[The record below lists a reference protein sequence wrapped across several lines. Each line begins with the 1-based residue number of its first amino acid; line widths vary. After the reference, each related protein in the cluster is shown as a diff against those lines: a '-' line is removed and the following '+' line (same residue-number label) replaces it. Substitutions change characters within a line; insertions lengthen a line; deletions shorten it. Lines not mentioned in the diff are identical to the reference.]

1 MTETAE
7 SPQPLFQPF
16 TSGDWSAHAAMTDYR
31 AEWFNSLLVERA
43 AWTEQ
48 APTVELLD
56 TGTVIGGPG
65 FVWFR
70 FWIPDLDQLV
80 EKYFNAEG
88 DAIGVYLPV
97 CRPLEREDS
106 AYRTSDLIL
115 AIWYNDDKR
124 VSVLREEEFDDSV
137 SRQYLSSEDAERAE
151 TRIRE
156 LTAAIFRE
164 EFPPPLVRNFAIA
177 MEKGRPDSQ

>member
-1 MTETAE
+1 MMSETAPS
-7 SPQPLFQPF
+7 SPRLFKTF
-16 TSGDWSAHAAMTDYR
+16 SSGDWSQHASMTDYR

-43 AWTEQ
+43 AWTDQ

-56 TGTVIGGPG
+56 TVIGAPG

-70 FWIPDLDQLV
+70 FWLPDLDQLV
-80 EKYFNAEG
+80 EKYFDAEG
-88 DAIGVYLPV
+88 TAIGLYLPV
-97 CRPLEREDS
+97 CRPLQREDK

-115 AIWYNDDKR
+115 AIWYNADKR
-124 VSVLREEEFDDSV
+124 VFVLREEEFEEVVHEQRLTSH
-137 SRQYLSSEDAERAE
+137 EAERAE

-177 MEKGRPDSQ
+177 MEKSLSRSQ

>member
-1 MTETAE
+1 MTEMVD
-7 SPQPLFQPF
+7 SSQPLFQPF
-16 TSGDWSAHAAMTDYR
+16 TSGDWSEHAAMTDYR

-43 AWTEQ
+43 AWTAQ

-56 TGTVIGGPG
+56 TVIGGPG

-70 FWIPDLDQLV
+70 FWLPDLDQLV

-88 DAIGVYLPV
+88 NAIGVYLPV

-106 AYRTSDLIL
+106 AYSTSDLIL
-115 AIWYNDDKR
+115 AIWYNADKR
-124 VSVLREEEFDDSV
+124 VSVLREDEFDEGV
-137 SRQYLSSEDAERAE
+137 RRQFLSSEEAERAE
-151 TRIRE
+151 IRIRE

-177 MEKGRPDSQ
+177 MEKGRSDPQ

>member
-1 MTETAE
+1 MTKRAQL
-7 SPQPLFQPF
+7 SQQLFTSF
-16 TSGDWSAHAAMTDYR
+16 ISGDWQEHAAMTDYR

-43 AWTEQ
+43 AWTAH
-48 APTVELLD
+48 APTVELLN
-56 TGTVIGGPG
+56 TVIGGPG

-70 FWIPDLDQLV
+70 FWLPDLDQMV

-97 CRPLEREDS
+97 CKPLVQDDK

-115 AIWYNDDKR
+115 AIWYDAAKR
-124 VSVLREEEFDDSV
+124 VSVLREEEFDEV
-137 SRQYLSSEDAERAE
+137 VRRRILSSKEAERAE

-164 EFPPPLVRNFAIA
+164 EFPPPLVRNFAIT
-177 MEKGRPDSQ
+177 MEA

>member
-1 MTETAE
+1 MMSETVQ
-7 SPQPLFQPF
+7 SSQRLFRSF
-16 TSGDWSAHAAMTDYR
+16 SSGDWEHRADMTDYR

-43 AWTEQ
+43 AWTAH

-56 TGTVIGGPG
+56 TVIGAPG

-70 FWIPDLDQLV
+70 FWLPDLDQMV
-80 EKYFNAEG
+80 EKYFDANG
-88 DAIGVYLPV
+88 TAIGLYLPV
-97 CRPLEREDS
+97 CRPLQHEDK
-106 AYRTSDLIL
+106 AYNTSDLIL
-115 AIWYNDDKR
+115 AIWYSSDKR
-124 VSVLREEEFDDSV
+124 VFVLHEEEFEDV
-137 SRQYLSSEDAERAE
+137 VREERLRSEEAERAE

-177 MEKGRPDSQ
+177 MEKSLSRSQ

>member
-7 SPQPLFQPF
+7 SSQQLFKPF
-16 TSGDWSAHAAMTDYR
+16 IGGEWKEHAAMTDYR

-43 AWTEQ
+43 AWTPQ
-48 APTVELLD
+48 APTVELL
-56 TGTVIGGPG
+56 GTVISGPG

-70 FWIPDLDQLV
+70 FWLPDLDQLV

-88 DAIGVYLPV
+88 DAIGFYLPV
-97 CRPLEREDS
+97 CRPLEREDK

-115 AIWYNDDKR
+115 AIWYNADKR
-124 VSVLREEEFDDSV
+124 VSVLREEKFDEGV
-137 SRQYLSSEDAERAE
+137 RRQLLSSAEAERAE

-177 MEKGRPDSQ
+177 MEKSSSRSQ

>member
-1 MTETAE
+1 MNETAQ
-7 SPQPLFQPF
+7 SSQRLFRPF
-16 TSGDWSAHAAMTDYR
+16 TSGDWSEHAAMTDYR

-43 AWTEQ
+43 AWTAQ

-56 TGTVIGGPG
+56 TVISAPG

-70 FWIPDLDQLV
+70 FWLPDLDQLV
-80 EKYFNAEG
+80 EKYFNADG
-88 DAIGVYLPV
+88 SAIGLYLPV
-97 CRPLEREDS
+97 CRPLEREDK
-106 AYRTSDLIL
+106 AYHTSDLIL
-115 AIWYNDDKR
+115 AIWYNADQR
-124 VSVLREEEFDDSV
+124 VFVLREEEFDEGVRVQLLNS
-137 SRQYLSSEDAERAE
+137 QEAERAE

-177 MEKGRPDSQ
+177 MEKSIPRSQ